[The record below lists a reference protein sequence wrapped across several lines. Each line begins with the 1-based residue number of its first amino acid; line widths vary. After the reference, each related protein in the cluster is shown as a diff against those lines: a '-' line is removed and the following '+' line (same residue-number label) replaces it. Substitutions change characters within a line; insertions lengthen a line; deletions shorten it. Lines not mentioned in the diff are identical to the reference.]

1 MADIKRK
8 VEDSKSGKLN
18 PKVPENKGIEV
29 NWGNAEKIK
38 ILLLQAIN
46 NHLAAIVTMMRDDR
60 ADKVEGEK

>member
-8 VEDSKSGKLN
+8 VEDSKAGKLAPKEN
-18 PKVPENKGIEV
+18 PGIEV

-46 NHLAAIVTMMRDDR
+46 NHLAQIVVMMKSDR
-60 ADKVEGEK
+60 EAKQDTK